1 MKDRLSVDEV
11 NHVAYLAKLKIDD
24 EKMDLYQRNLAQ
36 LLNDIDKIREV
47 KVMDDEILISPTEEV
62 CILRE
67 DVVGEMLNAK
77 DVLRN
82 VPRHNGNYIEVPVVI
97 NE

>member
-1 MKDRLSVDEV
+1 MKDKLSVDEV
-11 NHVAYLAKLKIDD
+11 KHVAYLAKIKIDD
-24 EKMDLYQRNLAQ
+24 EKMELYQRNLAQ

-47 KVMDDEILISPTEEV
+47 EVMDDEILISPTEEV
-62 CILRE
+62 CVLRE

>member
-62 CILRE
+62 CVLRE

>member
-1 MKDRLSVDEV
+1 MKDILSEEEV

-24 EKMDLYQRNLAQ
+24 KKMKTYQRQLAQ
-36 LLNDIDKIREV
+36 LILDIDKIKDVEV
-47 KVMDDEILISPTEEV
+47 NDDDILIAPVDDV
-62 CILRE
+62 CVLRD
-67 DVVGEMLNAK
+67 DVVGEMLDPK